1 MSRPGI
7 RPISLSRINRVA
19 AAALIVAGAL
29 AAAPLDRRVIARTE
43 GTDLATARR
52 IAAAILSHERPAQI
66 LWVRCDRVG
75 QHVDCGIVLSGV
87 KFHRPLD
94 IAGWNAEVV
103 DLIGEAFATAPQV
116 DEIDCWATVPL
127 AVGRGAVVSGD
138 YAQPTSATVY
148 SITVPR
154 GLHSGLAGLIEHGSL
169 GVFWDPAF
177 RASLAK
183 GTRE

>member
-1 MSRPGI
+1 VSPPGI
-7 RPISLSRINRVA
+7 KPISLSRISRAA

-43 GTDLATARR
+43 GNDLPTARR
-52 IAAAILSHERPAQI
+52 VAAALLAHERPAQI
-66 LWVRCDRVG
+66 MWVRCERVG
-75 QHVDCGIVLSGV
+75 VHVDCGIVLSGV
-87 KFHRPLD
+87 KFHRELD
-94 IAGWNAEVV
+94 VAGWNAEVA
-103 DLIGEAFATAPQV
+103 DLVGGAFSAAPQL
-116 DEIDCWATVPL
+116 DEVDCWATVPL

-138 YAQPTSATVY
+138 YAQPTSATVF
-148 SITVPR
+148 SVTVPR
-154 GLHSGLAGLIEHGSL
+154 RHRTELAARLARGS